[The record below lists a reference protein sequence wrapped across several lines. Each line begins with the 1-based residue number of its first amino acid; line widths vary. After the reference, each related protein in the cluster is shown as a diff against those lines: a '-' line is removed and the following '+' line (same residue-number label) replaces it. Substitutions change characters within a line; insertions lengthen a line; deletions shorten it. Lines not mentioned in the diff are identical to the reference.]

1 MLKSSLAYHAGSTFT
16 TTTAIGGSHLSHDA
30 FSAFRAAEDRKVGIA
45 IGSIGVLVALFM
57 FSCIYGLTMYG
68 TAFYAGR

>member
-1 MLKSSLAYHAGSTFT
+1 
-16 TTTAIGGSHLSHDA
+16 LSHDA